1 MGAPQS
7 LNFLEII
14 MGSGLVVQM
23 VLMILV
29 FFSLTSWTII
39 FMKYRMIKR
48 AYHESVEFNETF
60 WKSRNLAEAYAM
72 AKRLNHSPVARVFK
86 VGYLEIKKISQ
97 GAVTD
102 KKDVGDSGLSID
114 DSGMDAITRSLRRA
128 STSEITRLNQ
138 FVAFLATAG
147 NTAPFIGLFG
157 TVWGIMNSF
166 HNIGITGSASLAA
179 VAPGISEALIATAVG
194 LGVAIPAVIGF
205 NFFNQKI
212 RVINSEMENF
222 SADFLNIIEHDIMRR
237 RK

>member
-1 MGAPQS
+1 MGTPQS

-14 MGSGLVVQM
+14 MGSGIVVQI

-29 FFSLTSWTII
+29 FFSVTSWTII
-39 FMKYRMIKR
+39 FMKFRMIKK
-48 AYHESVEFNETF
+48 AYNESVEFNETF

-72 AKRLNHSPVARVFK
+72 AKRLNNSPVARVFK

-97 GAVTD
+97 GIMPENRDA
-102 KKDVGDSGLSID
+102 GDSGLYLD

-166 HNIGITGSASLAA
+166 HSIGLTGSASLAA

-194 LGVAIPAVIGF
+194 LGVAIPSVIGF

-212 RVINSEMENF
+212 RVISSEMENF